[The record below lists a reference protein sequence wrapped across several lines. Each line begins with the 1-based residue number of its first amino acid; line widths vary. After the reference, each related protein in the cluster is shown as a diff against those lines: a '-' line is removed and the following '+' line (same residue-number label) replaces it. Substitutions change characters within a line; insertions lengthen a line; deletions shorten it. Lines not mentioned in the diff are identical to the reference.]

1 MIELVWPWMLVALPL
16 PVLVYL
22 FVPPAK
28 TQTAA
33 LPVPFYSRIAGHG
46 RESTAAKNVWTILL
60 LALAWIILV
69 AAATRPQW
77 LGEPTSIPISGRDV
91 MLAVDI
97 SGSMKAEDM
106 IHRGNLENRL
116 DTVKRVASD
125 FVNRREGDR
134 IGLILFGTHA
144 YVQAPLT
151 FDRETVVTLLDEAA
165 IGIAGEKTAIGD
177 AVGLAVKRLKEHY
190 EDIARGKDSE
200 KVLILLTD
208 GANTAGSV
216 DPVEAATLARQIG
229 LKIYAIGVGAETTQA
244 NSVFGQSLLSST
256 GELDEKSL
264 TRMAEL
270 TRGHY
275 FRATDP
281 ASLEDIYVLIDQFEP
296 VVDEDRMLRPRSELF
311 HWLLG
316 FSVLVVLTLSL
327 SKIIALPGR
336 TKERASRRSREWV
349 TGNSW

>member
-1 MIELVWPWMLVALPL
+1 MIELVWPWMLLALPL

-22 FVPPAK
+22 FIPPANS
-28 TQTAA
+28 QVAA
-33 LPVPFYSRIAGHG
+33 LPVPFYSMIAGRG
-46 RESTAAKNVWTILL
+46 RESAARKSAYTILL
-60 LALAWIILV
+60 LALAWIALV
-69 AAATRPQW
+69 AASTRPQW
-77 LGEPTSIPISGRDV
+77 LGDPASLQISGRDV

-106 IHRGNLENRL
+106 MYRGNLENRL

-125 FVNRREGDR
+125 FIERREGDR

-151 FDRETVVTLLDEAA
+151 FDRKTVVTLLDEAA

-190 EDIARGKDSE
+190 ENTASAENGE

-208 GANTAGSV
+208 GANTAGIV
-216 DPVEAATLARQIG
+216 DPVEAASLAAQIG
-229 LKIYAIGVGAETTQA
+229 LKIYAIGVGSESAAA
-244 NSVFGQSLLSST
+244 NSVFGQSLLSSS
-256 GELDEKSL
+256 GELDERSL
-264 TRMAEL
+264 TRMADL
-270 TRGHY
+270 TRGQY

-281 ASLEDIYVLIDQFEP
+281 ESLEDIYVLIDQFEP
-296 VVDEDRMLRPRSELF
+296 VVDEDKVLRPRIELF

-316 FSVLVVLTLSL
+316 FSVFLVLTLCLGRIFDMRSGDPL
-327 SKIIALPGR
+327 RPGDR
-336 TKERASRRSREWV
+336 TKDLMAGSS
-349 TGNSW
+349 

>member
-1 MIELVWPWMLVALPL
+1 MIELVWPWMLLALPL
-16 PVLVYL
+16 PALVYL
-22 FVPPAK
+22 LIPPAQ
-28 TQTAA
+28 TQATA

-46 RESTAAKNVWTILL
+46 RESSARKNPWTIVL
-60 LALAWIILV
+60 LALAWIALV
-69 AAATRPQW
+69 AASTRPQW
-77 LGEPTSIPISGRDV
+77 LGEPASIPVSGRDV

-106 IHRGNLENRL
+106 VHNGNLENRL
-116 DTVKRVASD
+116 DTVKRVATD
-125 FVNRREGDR
+125 FIQRREGDR

-177 AVGLAVKRLKEHY
+177 AVGLAVKRLKVHY
-190 EDIARGKDSE
+190 EDIAGAEESE

-216 DPVEAATLARQIG
+216 DPVEAASLAGQIG
-229 LKIYAIGVGAETTQA
+229 LKIYAIGVGAESTRA
-244 NSVFGQSLLSST
+244 NTVFGQTLLSSS

-270 TRGHY
+270 TGGQY

-296 VVDEDRMLRPRSELF
+296 VVDEDRVLRPRSELF

-316 FSVLVVLTLSL
+316 LSVFLVLTLIL
-327 SKIIALPGR
+327 GRIIALPSGS
-336 TKERASRRSREWV
+336 AHRSPARPRDLV
-349 TGNSW
+349 TGSN